1 MKPFDLA
8 WQLLKANPSWMRRD
22 ANKGRIHTDD
32 LPNPFNPN
40 YQEQLIEEKQKRNA
54 EDEAMER
61 GNELIRQ
68 RIIAAYENRNKE
80 ASNNQTVGLDKIP
93 TTQLY
98 GQRPQLYDSFID
110 RLIDRQFEALMRERE
125 KPPEAMPTTLDTNYQ
140 RFYSNYS

>member
-68 RIIAAYENRNKE
+68 KIIAAYENRNKK

-98 GQRPQLYDSFID
+98 GQKPQLYDSF
-110 RLIDRQFEALMRERE
+110 IDRQFEALMRERE